1 MLRGKKKFF
10 MRVETARKVFTEKMD
25 FELNIKAGKD
35 SERRK
40 SGWTLNTKVSPEGGL
55 WSDQTIHVLES

>member
-1 MLRGKKKFF
+1 
-10 MRVETARKVFTEKMD
+10 MRVETARKVFTEKME

-40 SGWTLNTKVSPEGGL
+40 SGWTLNTKVSPEGGP

>member
-1 MLRGKKKFF
+1 
-10 MRVETARKVFTEKMD
+10 MRVETARKVFTEKME

-35 SERRK
+35 SENEKWLDTQHQSIPR
-40 SGWTLNTKVSPEGGL
+40 GCI

>member
-1 MLRGKKKFF
+1 MLRGKKNFF
-10 MRVETARKVFTEKMD
+10 MRVETARKVFIEKME

-40 SGWTLNTKVSPEGGL
+40 SGWTLNTKVSPEAGL
-55 WSDQTIHVLES
+55 